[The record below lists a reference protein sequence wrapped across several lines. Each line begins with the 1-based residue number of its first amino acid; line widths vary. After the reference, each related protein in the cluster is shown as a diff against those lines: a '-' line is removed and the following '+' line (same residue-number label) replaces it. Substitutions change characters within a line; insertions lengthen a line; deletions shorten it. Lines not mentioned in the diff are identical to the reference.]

1 MGRTTFKKYEHSI
14 HFQQNNV
21 LKSSKFKKMKKY
33 IEHRKQD
40 NIQMQL
46 CKAVINYVVA
56 FYSYKGADVT

>member
-1 MGRTTFKKYEHSI
+1 MGRTMFRTEEHSI

-21 LKSSKFKKMKKY
+21 LKSSKFKKMKNY

-40 NIQMQL
+40 NILMRL

-56 FYSYKGADVT
+56 FSSYKGADVA